1 MILQSRESCDG
12 HFIGFGDGGHSSEPR
27 TGARPPLGLAP
38 SEVASM
44 PVRLRLCPG

>member
-1 MILQSRESCDG
+1 MDSSWGSVTEV
-12 HFIGFGDGGHSSEPR
+12 SSEPR

-38 SEVASM
+38 SEVLVASM

>member
-1 MILQSRESCDG
+1 MDISWGSVTEV
-12 HFIGFGDGGHSSEPR
+12 SSEPR